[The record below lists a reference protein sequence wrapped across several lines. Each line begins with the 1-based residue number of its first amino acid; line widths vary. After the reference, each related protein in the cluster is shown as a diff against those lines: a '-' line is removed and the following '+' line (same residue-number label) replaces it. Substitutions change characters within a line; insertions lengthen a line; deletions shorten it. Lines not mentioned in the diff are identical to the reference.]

1 MKVKY
6 DKEADVLVFKLGQ
19 GKVIESDEFKPGI
32 ILDFDQHGNIVRI
45 EILDASKR
53 SKAPFKVEYE
63 MSE

>member
-6 DKEADVLVFKLGQ
+6 DKEADVLVFQIGQ
-19 GKVIESDEFKPGI
+19 GKIMESDELKPGI
-32 ILDFDQHGNIVRI
+32 ILDFDQDGNIVRI

-63 MSE
+63 MSV